1 MDSTTT
7 AADLIL
13 ELKITDPELI
23 AELEQFTDPSERDEF
38 ALKALKIGVL
48 ALKQARGQI
57 DADMVRREG
66 ERLMSDLKSRLDQH
80 EQLLNERMGAV
91 LKEYFDPNSG
101 RFAERVQQLLEE
113 DGDLERTLKKQIA
126 GDDSALSRTLLSHF
140 GEESKLMKLLN
151 PEQSQGLLALMRETL
166 DEQLHDQRRHVLMQ
180 FSLDEKDSALS
191 RLVQELKENH
201 GQLSEDLDGKID
213 EVVKQ
218 FSLDEENSALSR
230 LVKNVDEAQKTIT
243 KEFSLDDEKSS
254 LARLQKTLTETL
266 NQQQEANQKFQEEVK
281 EALAAMKARKEEE
294 QRSTRH
300 GLSFE
305 ETLFEMLQKE
315 AQKQGD
321 IATHTGH
328 TTGFIRNNKKGDAV
342 IELSPESAAG
352 GEKIVIEAKEDRAYD
367 LGKARDEIAEA
378 RSNRGAQI
386 GLFVFSKSTAPAGLE
401 PVGRYG
407 DDVFIVW
414 DAEDEQSDL
423 YLKVGYTLAKAL
435 CVKGAALTA
444 DQQADF
450 EAIDKAILEIIKQ
463 TDGLTDVETWVTT
476 IKNNSEKVLKKLATA
491 RKKLEGEIETLR
503 ENTEALRGG
512 MGES

>member
-1 MDSTTT
+1 MDSTT

-13 ELKITDPELI
+13 ELTITDPELI
-23 AELEQFTDPSERDEF
+23 AELEQFADLAERDEF

-66 ERLMSDLKSRLDQH
+66 ERLMSDLKNRLDQH

-101 RFAERVQQLLEE
+101 RFSERVQQLLEE

-126 GDDSALSRTLLSHF
+126 GDDSALSRTLLSHI

-151 PEQSQGLLALMRETL
+151 PEQSQGLLALMKETL
-166 DEQLHDQRRHVLMQ
+166 DEKLHDQRRHVLMQ

-201 GQLSEDLDGKID
+201 GQLSEGLESKID
-213 EVVKQ
+213 EVVKE

-230 LVKNVDEAQKTIT
+230 LVKNVDAAQKTIT
-243 KEFSLDDEKSS
+243 KEFSLDDDNSS

-305 ETLFEMLQKE
+305 DTLFEMLQKE

-321 IATHTGH
+321 IATHTGN
-328 TTGFIRNNKKGDAV
+328 TTGLIRNNKKGDIV
-342 IELSPESAAG
+342 IELSPESAAPG
-352 GEKIVIEAKEDRAYD
+352 VKIVVEAKEDKSYD
-367 LGKARDEIAEA
+367 LNQARAEIEEA
-378 RSNRGAQI
+378 RQNRGAQI
-386 GLFVFSKSTAPAGLE
+386 GVFTFSRSTAPTALE
-401 PVGRYG
+401 PVARYG
-407 DDVFIVW
+407 DDIFIVW
-414 DAEDEQSDL
+414 DAEDAQSDL
-423 YLKVGYTLAKAL
+423 YLKVAYTLAKAL

-450 EAIDKAILEIIKQ
+450 DAIDKAILEIIKQ
-463 TDGLTDVETWVTT
+463 TDGLTDLERLVTT
-476 IKNNSEKVLKKLATA
+476 IKNNSVNILKKLNTTQE
-491 RKKLEGEIETLR
+491 KLKREIETLK

-512 MGES
+512 LGE